1 MNSFPVLLLPGG
13 EQMDVHGAG
22 GKPPGTDEA
31 TGSGEEFQ
39 GVLQQI
45 LLGSAVQ
52 MLPVTPA
59 PSADGGSA
67 EAVSTVLLDAC
78 SFLNSLG
85 FAVESPPELLSPVD
99 GPASGALT
107 LTSVLSFEELSLT
120 AELACTT
127 DVTGKADA
135 AGTVDLPD
143 LRPGYGPM
151 QAEQTGHVAGELP
164 ASPAA
169 DSHSADAR
177 AAYRSANAMR
187 NDAAPSSIPVSP
199 KEGDVPPTRVQE
211 SAPAAMVD
219 VVSNDAMQ
227 GTMRSLK
234 QGEVFTTRVYAGKA
248 SVEEKRAEGPGGSG
262 KDGVQA
268 AGPRESDGQAIQQVA
283 GGTPSSQEN
292 ATGNTTGQRNELL
305 FAAPLVAASTAGSAR
320 GVDLPGGFAGMF
332 SSLSPETAQSVVDQV
347 MKGFAM
353 QMNGSLS
360 EFHVTLEPE
369 SLGEMVLHVRME
381 NGKMQAQIDVTQAGV
396 KTALESSL
404 PQLRLSLSE
413 RGIDVQR
420 IDVAFGGDHPGT
432 ASGGGSGDGYARHG
446 FRRNADMEAIG
457 QYATGRLLGYNTM
470 ELVM

>member
-13 EQMDVHGAG
+13 EQMDVQGAG

-52 MLPVTPA
+52 MLPVTSA
-59 PSADGGSA
+59 PGADGGSA
-67 EAVSTVLLDAC
+67 DAVATVPLDAC

-107 LTSVLSFEELSLT
+107 LTSVLSFEDLPLA
-120 AELACTT
+120 AELAGTP
-127 DVTGKADA
+127 DQTGKADA
-135 AGTVDLPD
+135 ADMGDLPD
-143 LRPGYGPM
+143 LQPGYGPM
-151 QAEQTGHVAGELP
+151 QGEPGRVAGEPP

-169 DSHSADAR
+169 DSRSADAR
-177 AAYRSANAMR
+177 AAYRSAHAMA
-187 NDAAPSSIPVSP
+187 NDAAPSTIPVSP
-199 KEGDVPPTRVQE
+199 KEGDVPPTRVQQ

-219 VVSNDAMQ
+219 VMSNDAMQ
-227 GTMRSLK
+227 GMMRSL
-234 QGEVFTTRVYAGKA
+234 QHDGVFTTRVSAGKE
-248 SVEEKRAEGPGGSG
+248 SVEGKSGEGQGGSG

-268 AGPRESDGQAIQQVA
+268 AGPRESDGQAIQQIA

-292 ATGNTTGQRNELL
+292 ATGSTTGQRNELL
-305 FAAPLVAASTAGSAR
+305 FAASATGSAR
-320 GVDLPGGFAGMF
+320 GMDLPGSIAGMF
-332 SSLSPETAQSVVDQV
+332 SSLSPETTQNVVDQV
-347 MKGFAM
+347 MKGFAL

-369 SLGEMVLHVRME
+369 SLGEVVLHVRME
-381 NGKMQAQIDVTQAGV
+381 DGKMRAQIDVTQAGV

-446 FRRNADMEAIG
+446 FRRHADMEAIG